1 MGFRFRRSIKVLPG
15 VRLNISK
22 TGVTSVSIGGKG
34 LTVNRSRKGTR
45 VTTSIPG
52 SGLSFSKQYSDHA
65 NSPSPSGS
73 SDHLPKTSTL
83 KDHSVKPGWYIFFGI
98 VIGILIMLVL
108 KFTL

>member
-45 VTTSIPG
+45 VTASIPG
-52 SGLSFSKQYSDHA
+52 SGLSYSQQYSDQVGPRSS
-65 NSPSPSGS
+65 NRPSPPISNNQQQQ
-73 SDHLPKTSTL
+73 
-83 KDHSVKPGWYIFFGI
+83 SVNPTWYIFFGI
-98 VIGILIMLVL
+98 VIGILIMFVL
-108 KFTL
+108 KSAL